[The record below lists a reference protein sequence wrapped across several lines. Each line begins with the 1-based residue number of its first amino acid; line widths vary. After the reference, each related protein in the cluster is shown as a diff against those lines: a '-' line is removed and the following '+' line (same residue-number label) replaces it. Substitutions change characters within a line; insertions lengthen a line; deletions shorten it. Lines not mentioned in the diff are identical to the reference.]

1 LEEKTNQANALRIEN
16 NNKDNR
22 LQIVQ
27 QELTRTQTE
36 RDERIT
42 ATDLQELLSEIE
54 SKVRE
59 ISTLRG
65 QLGQSRES
73 LFHLLK

>member
-1 LEEKTNQANALRIEN
+1 MEEKTNQANALRIEN